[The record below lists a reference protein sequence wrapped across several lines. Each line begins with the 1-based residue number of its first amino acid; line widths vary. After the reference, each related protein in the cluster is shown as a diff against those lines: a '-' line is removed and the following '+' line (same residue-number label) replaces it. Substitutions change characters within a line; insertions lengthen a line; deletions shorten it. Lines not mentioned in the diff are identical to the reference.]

1 MGGKRND
8 GPQIRAVDLI
18 HTWNEYVA
26 SNPKNRHKKY
36 PSFTK
41 KEQLIKP
48 LGDMF
53 WDEVEK
59 RKDEIT
65 GKLRHGW
72 EGRKEPS
79 SRSIELAWIGLAYCY
94 EFGVNK
100 GLIPRNPFRHMLPAK
115 PITGSLID

>member
-1 MGGKRND
+1 MGGKANSRLR
-8 GPQIRAVDLI
+8 IRAVDLI
-18 HTWNEYVA
+18 RAWNEYAA
-26 SNPKNRHKKY
+26 SNPRNRHNKY

-48 LGDMF
+48 LGDMP
-53 WDEVEK
+53 WDEVEN

-65 GKLRHGW
+65 EELRQKW

-94 EFGVNK
+94 EFGVIK
-100 GLIPRNPFRHMLPAK
+100 GLISRNPFKYMLPK
-115 PITGSLID
+115 RPKTGSWID